1 MTFFLRNLKALAIAS
16 TIVALAGGAA
26 ASRPMSI
33 SSAVLGSDWQCTHAA
48 FVITTCALKAQRQA
62 ASTLETG
69 SKIDR

>member
-16 TIVALAGGAA
+16 TIVALGGAA

-33 SSAVLGSDWQCTHAA
+33 SSAVLGSEWQCTHAA

-69 SKIDR
+69 SKMAVR